1 MGAHGAPSRNG
12 NGKMSVIITGYYG
25 SVPKMMVIK
34 SPMLWTFYII
44 LWVSLNVQTKPTLWS
59 LQLYL
64 LLLLQ
69 QCPHLL
75 RFMPHLQAKK
85 RLSKGSKCWDHMI
98 IIWSTRLSSVCC
110 IASVRGVSKWFMMC
124 VCVKAKK
131 CAPDLLPAFASCP
144 RLKKMKTDSWP
155 QYIICNSFVIQKSGQ
170 IIAAPATVGQ
180 IQAWSRAPAEVGWM
194 LWDISSSN
202 PTWTSPADFGNGILQ
217 VFGLTWRDS
226 RRKGIISSPSI
237 SCFRTKATSG
247 GEKRG
252 SGL

>member
-1 MGAHGAPSRNG
+1 MDILYHFMSFPKCPDEANALVSATVPSFASAAMPASLAFHAAPPSEKTTFQG
-12 NGKMSVIITGYYG
+12 FKMLGPYD
-25 SVPKMMVIK
+25 
-34 SPMLWTFYII
+34 
-44 LWVSLNVQTKPTLWS
+44 
-59 LQLYL
+59 
-64 LLLLQ
+64 
-69 QCPHLL
+69 H
-75 RFMPHLQAKK
+75 
-85 RLSKGSKCWDHMI
+85 HMI
-98 IIWSTRLSSVCC
+98 HKVVVSVLYCICSWSVKM
-110 IASVRGVSKWFMMC
+110 IHDVC

-247 GEKRG
+247 GEKK
-252 SGL
+252 GLWLVVSYEICDCICNTEVALLENLTRTVPHAPNAIESH

>member
-1 MGAHGAPSRNG
+1 MA
-12 NGKMSVIITGYYG
+12 
-25 SVPKMMVIK
+25 
-34 SPMLWTFYII
+34 I
-44 LWVSLNVQTKPTLWS
+44 LWVSLNVQTKPMLWS

-98 IIWSTRLSSVCC
+98 IIWSTRLSSVYC
-110 IASVRGVSKWFMMC
+110 IASVRGVSKWFMMCVC

-155 QYIICNSFVIQKSGQ
+155 QYIICNSFVIQKSAQ
-170 IIAAPATVGQ
+170 NLAAPETL
-180 IQAWSRAPAEVGWM
+180 SR
-194 LWDISSSN
+194 SN
-202 PTWTSPADFGNGILQ
+202 PSLDPAHLLKLVGCCEIFLLPILSTWTSPA

-226 RRKGIISSPSI
+226 RRKGIISSPF

-247 GEKRG
+247 GEK
-252 SGL
+252 

>member
-1 MGAHGAPSRNG
+1 MAS
-12 NGKMSVIITGYYG
+12 
-25 SVPKMMVIK
+25 
-34 SPMLWTFYII
+34 
-44 LWVSLNVQTKPTLWS
+44 LWVSLNVQTKPMLWS

-98 IIWSTRLSSVCC
+98 IIWSTRLSWSVKM
-110 IASVRGVSKWFMMC
+110 IHDVC
-124 VCVKAKK
+124 VCVSRLNSVLQTS
-131 CAPDLLPAFASCP
+131 CQHLPAAHGSRKW
-144 RLKKMKTDSWP
+144 RLTHDSWP
-155 QYIICNSFVIQKSGQ
+155 QYSISFVIQKSGQ
-170 IIAAPATVGQ
+170 IIAAPAT
-180 IQAWSRAPAEVGWM
+180 WSRSNMVKSKLGPCRAPAEVGWM

-202 PTWTSPADFGNGILQ
+202 PIDVDFPCWFWFFGILQ

-226 RRKGIISSPSI
+226 RRKRIISSPLI

-247 GEKRG
+247 GKKRG

>member
-1 MGAHGAPSRNG
+1 MSRRSQRFGLCNC
-12 NGKMSVIITGYYG
+12 
-25 SVPKMMVIK
+25 
-34 SPMLWTFYII
+34 TFFCFCSNARISC
-44 LWVSLNVQTKPTLWS
+44 VSCRTSKRKNDFPRVQNVGT
-59 LQLYL
+59 
-64 LLLLQ
+64 
-69 QCPHLL
+69 
-75 RFMPHLQAKK
+75 
-85 RLSKGSKCWDHMI
+85 
-98 IIWSTRLSSVCC
+98 IWSSYDPQGCRQCAVLHLFVECQNDSWCV
-110 IASVRGVSKWFMMC
+110 C

-247 GEKRG
+247 GGKK
-252 SGL
+252 GLWLVVSYEICDCICNTEVALLENLTRTVPHAPNAIESH

>member
-1 MGAHGAPSRNG
+1 MA
-12 NGKMSVIITGYYG
+12 
-25 SVPKMMVIK
+25 
-34 SPMLWTFYII
+34 I
-44 LWVSLNVQTKPTLWS
+44 LWVSLNVQTKPMLWS

-98 IIWSTRLSSVCC
+98 IIWSTRLSSVYC
-110 IASVRGVSKWFMMC
+110 IASVRGVSKWFMMCVC

-170 IIAAPATVGQ
+170 ILAAPETL
-180 IQAWSRAPAEVGWM
+180 SR
-194 LWDISSSN
+194 SN
-202 PTWTSPADFGNGILQ
+202 PSLDPAHLLKLVGCCEIFLLQ
-217 VFGLTWRDS
+217 SYRRGLPLLYLGWRDVTAGGKES
-226 RRKGIISSPSI
+226 SHLPLVVSEQKRQAEGKNKIKKGLWLVVNYEICDCI
-237 SCFRTKATSG
+237 CNTEVALLENLTRTVPHVF
-247 GEKRG
+247 E
-252 SGL
+252 